1 MWHVLRKRAGRCLW
15 YVSVDMRA
23 VDMNTVLL
31 VHSGEAWPHEQS
43 PCSRQML
50 QFLERNEGVVTWV
63 QPKDGKVEDQYP
75 VIRIGDSY
83 YTMSLRM
90 MKAVWYGTGSPPAEG
105 ECWV

>member
-1 MWHVLRKRAGRCLW
+1 
-15 YVSVDMRA
+15 MRA